1 MRFRRSATS
10 AARTKPLPE
19 TRRVAGLHWTG
30 WKEHGQTCDDP
41 KGAAM
46 PRKAT
51 EAAAPK
57 RTAARR
63 TVTRRTK
70 KTETIEPTV
79 LVWEHVATRA
89 YFIHLEDGGDPLENW
104 LRAEREL
111 VAA

>member
-1 MRFRRSATS
+1 
-10 AARTKPLPE
+10 
-19 TRRVAGLHWTG
+19 
-30 WKEHGQTCDDP
+30 
-41 KGAAM
+41 M

-57 RTAARR
+57 RTAAKR

-70 KTETIEPTV
+70 KTTEPIV
-79 LVWEHVATRA
+79 LTWEHVATRA
-89 YFIHLEDGGDPLENW
+89 YYIHLEDGGDPLENW

>member
-1 MRFRRSATS
+1 
-10 AARTKPLPE
+10 
-19 TRRVAGLHWTG
+19 
-30 WKEHGQTCDDP
+30 
-41 KGAAM
+41 M

-57 RTAARR
+57 RTAAKR

-70 KTETIEPTV
+70 KTATEPIV
-79 LVWEHVATRA
+79 LTWEHVATRA
-89 YFIHLEDGGDPLENW
+89 YYIHLEDGGDPLENW

>member
-1 MRFRRSATS
+1 MAQGLDGTGSRRDRAG
-10 AARTKPLPE
+10 
-19 TRRVAGLHWTG
+19 VADGRPKVHR
-30 WKEHGQTCDDP
+30 QTCDDQ
-41 KGAAM
+41 KGADM

-57 RTAARR
+57 KTAAKRP
-63 TVTRRTK
+63 VTRRTT
-70 KTETIEPTV
+70 KTATTNPAV
-79 LVWEHVATRA
+79 LTWEHVATRA

>member
-1 MRFRRSATS
+1 
-10 AARTKPLPE
+10 
-19 TRRVAGLHWTG
+19 
-30 WKEHGQTCDDP
+30 
-41 KGAAM
+41 M

-57 RTAARR
+57 KTAAKR
-63 TVTRRTK
+63 TVTRRTT
-70 KTETIEPTV
+70 KTATKPTV
-79 LVWEHVATRA
+79 LTWEHVATRA